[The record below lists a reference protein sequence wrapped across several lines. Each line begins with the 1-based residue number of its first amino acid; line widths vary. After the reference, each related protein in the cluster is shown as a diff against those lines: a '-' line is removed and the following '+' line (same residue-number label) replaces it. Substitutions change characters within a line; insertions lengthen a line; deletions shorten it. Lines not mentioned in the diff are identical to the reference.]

1 MFVKYFWI
9 REKTTKTKKQYKII
23 ANYVFAK
30 DTFLYVLNN
39 GNQESIV
46 SSEINIKLQIEV
58 ISIFEFQCTIG
69 KPDRTLTFT
78 LVTNYGL
85 DKNFTIANQGR

>member
-1 MFVKYFWI
+1 MFLKIDKYIQIITFAENIKLLNGEAFKYFWVW
-9 REKTTKTKKQYKII
+9 EKTTKTKKQYKII

-46 SSEINIKLQIEV
+46 FSEINIKLQIKV
-58 ISIFEFQCTIG
+58 ISIFEF
-69 KPDRTLTFT
+69 
-78 LVTNYGL
+78 
-85 DKNFTIANQGR
+85 